1 MGNAYELIIQFIKFS
16 AVGIIATIVDMA
28 GLFWLKETVGFGI
41 LLSSGLSFSFSVI
54 VNYLLSMR
62 FVFEGKDKNKG
73 REFIVFI
80 LLSVIGLVLNQF
92 IMWAGS
98 SFTCLYYMW
107 VKVIAT
113 IIVLLY
119 NFISRKIF
127 IEKH

>member
-1 MGNAYELIIQFIKFS
+1 MTKLIIQFIKFS
-16 AVGIIATIVDMA
+16 AVGVAATLVDIT
-28 GLFWLKETVGFGI
+28 GLFLLKEVAGMGV
-41 LLSSGLSFSFSVI
+41 LLSSGISFSFSVV

-73 REFIVFI
+73 REFVVFVI
-80 LLSVIGLVLNQF
+80 LSGIGLGLNQF

-98 SFTCLYYMW
+98 NFTCLYYMW

-127 IEKH
+127 IEKN

>member
-1 MGNAYELIIQFIKFS
+1 MKKLLIQFIKF
-16 AVGIIATIVDMA
+16 AGVGVIATLVDMA
-28 GLFWLKETVGFGI
+28 GLFILKEIANVA
-41 LLSSGLSFSFSVI
+41 LMLSSALSFSFSVV

-62 FVFEGKDKNKG
+62 FVFESKGKNKG
-73 REFIVFI
+73 REFFVFI
-80 LLSVIGLVLNQF
+80 MLSVIGLCLNQI

-98 SFTCLYYMW
+98 SFTPLYYMW

-113 IIVLLY
+113 MVVLLY

>member
-1 MGNAYELIIQFIKFS
+1 MTKLIIQFIKFS
-16 AVGIIATIVDMA
+16 AVGVAATLVDIT
-28 GLFWLKETVGFGI
+28 GLFLLKEVAGMGV
-41 LLSSGLSFSFSVI
+41 LLSSGISFSFSVV

-73 REFIVFI
+73 REFVVFVI
-80 LLSVIGLVLNQF
+80 LSGIGLGLNQF

-127 IEKH
+127 IEKN